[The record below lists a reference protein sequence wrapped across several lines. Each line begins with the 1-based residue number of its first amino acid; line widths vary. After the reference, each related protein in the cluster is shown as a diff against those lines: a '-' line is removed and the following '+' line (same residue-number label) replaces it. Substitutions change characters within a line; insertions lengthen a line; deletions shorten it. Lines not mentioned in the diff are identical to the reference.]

1 MKAGNLKM
9 NEEFAMTKESLS
21 YEIRN
26 LFVKLQ
32 EDYLSLSAIYG
43 PFMGKIQTD
52 EEMKTF

>member
-1 MKAGNLKM
+1 M